1 MTLSRSFSPSL
12 THSNDVKIA
21 CELCLYLLVLV
32 SFLGL
37 GSSSTSTVSLGS
49 PTVTPSKLTEE
60 LGLGIT
66 YSNGYGHGAFFLPFL
81 PEFSF
86 FIIFWCRSTAVRE

>member
-60 LGLGIT
+60 LGLGRH
-66 YSNGYGHGAFFLPFL
+66 YL
-81 PEFSF
+81 
-86 FIIFWCRSTAVRE
+86 